1 MIALKCRIKIQSSD
15 SSLLFRLRM
24 DFIMLVHQPFS
35 LFTSGQDGKTF
46 ASAFINTVNDPKTF
60 CSLFVHLLE
69 LFSYWFGGRS
79 RSQWYE
85 WWCVAS
91 TNTKEMRRTSWRWMV
106 DWWVK
111 RLNFCL
117 TQNWCLFSLNYDE
130 KWETDRITW
139 TTFIK
144 WSTIPKILQIFKS
157 LIFPVL
163 NIS

>member
-1 MIALKCRIKIQSSD
+1 MIALYYFAFGWISLCLYTNHSLCLHRAKTEKL
-15 SSLLFRLRM
+15 SLLHLLTQWMTRKHSVRCL
-24 DFIMLVHQPFS
+24 FI
-35 LFTSGQDGKTF
+35 
-46 ASAFINTVNDPKTF
+46 
-60 CSLFVHLLE
+60 LE

-139 TTFIK
+139 TTFIR